1 METKTKVSICHQQ
14 GYGGSSLNP
23 KLLKPFIIAVSLV
36 FVMSLACRITCSS
49 WGESKYA
56 YSARKIVVPDNFTKI
71 QDAIDN
77 AAAGDTVYVKAGV
90 YGEHLLINKSLL
102 LVGEDNATTV
112 IESQQNEDTIAVTAD
127 NVTISGFT
135 VRNKESLTRARW
147 GIRLL
152 HSHNTT
158 ISDNIITGHFEGVG
172 LAGGSS
178 NLIQNNLITK
188 NHYGIFTSNFS
199 SNNVIFHNLVSESLW
214 NGIELDWGGENIVYA
229 NSIVNNTAYALEIP
243 AYTPSLNNVIFH
255 NNFVNNVHTVIEG
268 NQIPCQAYGPSSNI
282 WDTDGEGN
290 YWSDYMGKDED
301 HDGIGDAPHV
311 TMYGTTDHYPLMG
324 NFSDVMISGFRVT
337 MVSNSLITGSDL
349 RLNGTKATL
358 SMSVFQEANSMGF
371 CRVSLPKALMAD
383 PYEVR
388 FDGEVI
394 TYPQVKELP
403 CSNRVYECLYVDYP
417 LGEHSVEISGTSIVS
432 EFPMPMVFV
441 FFGTAAVLA
450 FMLYR
455 KRHSHPSVHLT
466 SGLRLKSMLKL

>member
-1 METKTKVSICHQQ
+1 METKTKASIRHQQ
-14 GYGGSSLNP
+14 GTGDSSLNP
-23 KLLKPFIIAVSLV
+23 KLLKPLIVAVSLI
-36 FVMSLACRITCSS
+36 FIMSLACRITRSG
-49 WGESKYA
+49 WGESKHTDP
-56 YSARKIVVPDNFTKI
+56 ARKMAVPDDFTKI

-77 AAAGDTVYVKAGV
+77 AAPGDTVYVEAGV
-90 YGEHLLINKSLL
+90 YSERLLINKSLL
-102 LVGEDNATTV
+102 LIGENNATTV
-112 IESQQNEDTIAVTAD
+112 IESQKNEDTIIVTAD

-135 VRNKESLTRARW
+135 VKNKESRTLSW
-147 GIRLL
+147 GIRLS

-188 NHYGIFTSNFS
+188 NRYGIFTSNFS

-243 AYTPSLNNVIFH
+243 VYTPALNNVIFH

-268 NQIPCQAYGPSSNI
+268 NQIPCQAYGPSSNF
-282 WDTDGEGN
+282 WDYDGEGN
-290 YWSDYMGKDED
+290 YWSDYVGKDED
-301 HDGIGDAPHV
+301 SDGIGDTPHV
-311 TMYGTTDHYPLMG
+311 TMYGTSDHCPLMG
-324 NFSDVMISGFRVT
+324 NFSDVMISGFWVT
-337 MVSNSLITGSDL
+337 MVSNSLIAGSDL
-349 RLNGTKATL
+349 RLKDTKATL
-358 SMSVFQEANSMGF
+358 LMSIFQEANSTGF
-371 CRVSLPKALMAD
+371 CRVSLPKDLMVD

-394 TYPQVKELP
+394 AYPQVRELP
-403 CSNRVYECLYVDYP
+403 CSNRVHECLYFVYP
-417 LGEHSVEISGTSIVS
+417 IGEHSVEISGTSVVS

-441 FFGTAAVLA
+441 FFGTAVILA
-450 FMLYR
+450 FTLYR
-455 KRHSHPSVHLT
+455 KRPWHPSVHLT